1 MQRTGPIVYIWTLF
15 NLLLYTKMT
24 AFQKLLS
31 DKRRVVI
38 TRKKSYASET
48 FRRCHDIKVWTL
60 KMEWAAS
67 SAPVV
72 IEAYT
77 DPLFFCH
84 VHRYFVAQP
93 TFPKQNIAHFWRN
106 IDKTA

>member
-38 TRKKSYASET
+38 TRPKATLQRLFVVAAVTSASVNET
-48 FRRCHDIKVWTL
+48 L
-60 KMEWAAS
+60 AS
-67 SAPVV
+67 HGSL
-72 IEAYT
+72 YG
-77 DPLFFCH
+77 LNL
-84 VHRYFVAQP
+84 AQDH
-93 TFPKQNIAHFWRN
+93 QCSL
-106 IDKTA
+106 